1 MELLEQRILQEGRI
15 KPGNILKVDSF
26 INHQMDIKLFNEMGK
41 EFKRLFAGDKITKI
55 LTLEASGIGIAAI
68 TAQYFD
74 NCPVIFAK
82 KTKSKN
88 LDGELLLSK
97 VQSFTRGTTFD
108 IQVARRFL
116 SPEDRVLLID
126 DFLATGQALLGLV
139 DIVKQSGAQ
148 LAGCGIII
156 EKGFQEGGEQVRRT
170 GVRVESLAII
180 DSIDN
185 NHIVFRKA

>member
-26 INHQMDIKLFNEMGK
+26 INHQMDIQLFNEMGK
-41 EFKRLFAGDKITKI
+41 EFKRLFVGDQITKI
-55 LTLEASGIGIAAI
+55 LTLEASGIGIAVI

-74 NCPVIFAK
+74 HCPVIFAK

-97 VQSFTRGTTFD
+97 VQSYTRGITFD

-116 SPEDRVLLID
+116 SPQDRVLLID
-126 DFLATGQALLGLV
+126 DFLATGQALMGLV

-156 EKGFQEGGEQVRRT
+156 EKGFQEGGDRIRRM

-185 NHIVFRKA
+185 NHIVFRHA